1 MASPPFEA
9 APSRERETERETE
22 RERERDLIINRRV
35 HMGIEPMLPGTLRDL
50 GDIQWTRSTAPYF
63 ELSVGQG

>member
-9 APSRERETERETE
+9 APSRERETERERDRE

-35 HMGIEPMLPGTLRDL
+35 HMGIEPMLPGT
-50 GDIQWTRSTAPYF
+50 F
-63 ELSVGQG
+63 ELRKNFIDTELSE

>member
-1 MASPPFEA
+1 
-9 APSRERETERETE
+9 
-22 RERERDLIINRRV
+22 
-35 HMGIEPMLPGTLRDL
+35 MGIEPMLPGTLRDL